1 MAGQGTIGLDILDD
15 MWDVDT
21 VIVPIGGGGI
31 ISGISVA
38 LKSFNPSINII
49 GVQADNVHGMK
60 ASYDKGAI
68 VEHYEAPTIAD
79 GCAVK
84 IPGELTFEIVKRI
97 SR

>member
-38 LKSFNPSINII
+38 LKSFNPSINIMVSKQI
-49 GVQADNVHGMK
+49 MFM
-60 ASYDKGAI
+60 
-68 VEHYEAPTIAD
+68 E
-79 GCAVK
+79 
-84 IPGELTFEIVKRI
+84 
-97 SR
+97 